1 MDYCYAC
8 RRHLNGAY
16 SCPGCGTPA
25 DRLALPSV
33 TETAQLPPVAPE
45 EPYDPAPPGGGR
57 AERRAEDRRRA
68 SRRARRGRHRAA
80 VYGIGTVAVAG
91 ALAMFSVAALSGGSD
106 GGSDPTTPVG
116 HDKISSSG
124 DATPD
129 DPSAA
134 VDAPASVSPVA
145 SSSSPGSP
153 SAKPTTTK
161 PTASHSAAASTTQA
175 PPPTTTHTPTTA
187 APPPPTRPA
196 PTHTTCKPV
205 LWWCSSG

>member
-25 DRLALPSV
+25 DRLAMPS
-33 TETAQLPPVAPE
+33 TAEGAHLAPVPGE
-45 EPYDPAPPGGGR
+45 EEYGPSPGGGR
-57 AERRAEDRRRA
+57 AARRAEDRRRS

-91 ALAMFSVAALSGGSD
+91 ALAMFSVAALSGHSD
-106 GGSDPTTPVG
+106 GGSDPTAPVG

-124 DATPD
+124 DATPE
-129 DPSAA
+129 DPSTS
-134 VDAPASVSPVA
+134 VDLPASGSPAA
-145 SSSSPGSP
+145 SSSSPDSP
-153 SAKPTTTK
+153 SPKPSTTK
-161 PTASHSAAASTTQA
+161 PTATHTTPAPTTTHA
-175 PPPTTTHTPTTA
+175 PPPTTRPPTTT
-187 APPPPTRPA
+187 APPPTHPS

-205 LWWCSSG
+205 LWWCSGN